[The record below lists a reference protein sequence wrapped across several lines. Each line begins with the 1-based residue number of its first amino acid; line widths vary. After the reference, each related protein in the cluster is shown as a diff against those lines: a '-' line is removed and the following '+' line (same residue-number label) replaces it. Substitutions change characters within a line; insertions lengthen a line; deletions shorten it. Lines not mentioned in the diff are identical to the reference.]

1 MMKDPLGPEVLKRLA
16 DSQPTLQVFQARMIL
31 SALWDARSVEL
42 FDRSGAPVPD
52 RATLVELME
61 QPIRMRVGFET
72 ELVPPPKRVAEPPA
86 RPSMGPRD
94 VPIEEHHRVDAG
106 SRMETSNRIESGNR
120 VEAVS
125 RPRPPQSE
133 SMMDRIISALESRER
148 QRDFIWAGF
157 VVNDLLPGLG
167 SDRREAQEWFDL
179 MVEQGIILLTKVP
192 NPNNP
197 DFPTTKVQLDREN
210 ETVRRVL
217 QTEAPAKRFEPLAVR
232 GDSASSTLLRERR

>member
-1 MMKDPLGPEVLKRLA
+1 
-16 DSQPTLQVFQARMIL
+16 MIL
-31 SALWDARSVEL
+31 SALWNARSVEL

-61 QPIRMRVGFET
+61 QPIRLRVGFET

-86 RPSMGPRD
+86 RSSMGPRD
-94 VPIEEHHRVDAG
+94 VPVEEHHRSDVG
-106 SRMETSNRIESGNR
+106 NRMESSNRMEAPNRMESGNR

-217 QTEAPAKRFEPLAVR
+217 QTEAPAKRFEPLTVR